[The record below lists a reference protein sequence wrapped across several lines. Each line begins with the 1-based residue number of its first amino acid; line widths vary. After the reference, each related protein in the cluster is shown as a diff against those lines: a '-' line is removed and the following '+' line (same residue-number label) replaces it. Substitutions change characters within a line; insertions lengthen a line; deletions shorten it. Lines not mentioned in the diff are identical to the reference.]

1 MLKFSRNSLA
11 VASLTMLAGMQS
23 MPAVAQ
29 ATDPFIGQIM
39 CAGYNFAPR
48 GWALMAGQLL
58 SIAQNTALFALL
70 GTQFG
75 GDGRTTFGLPDMRGR
90 ALIGVGQGP
99 GLSDHQVGE
108 MGGTENST
116 LVPSNLPPH
125 AHTVAPLGSNNDA
138 TSISPA
144 GKVAASKART
154 TLYAD
159 PTNLVTMA
167 PAQTSVVGNGL
178 PFNNMQPYLA
188 VNCFI
193 ALEGI
198 FPSRN

>member
-11 VASLTMLAGMQS
+11 IASVSLLAGMQS
-23 MPAVAQ
+23 VPAVAQ
-29 ATDPFIGQIM
+29 ASDPFIGQIM

-48 GWALMAGQLL
+48 GWALMNGQLL

-116 LVPSNLPPH
+116 LAPSNLPPH
-125 AHTVAPLGSNNDA
+125 AHTVAPLGSSNDA
-138 TSISPA
+138 TSISPT

-159 PTNLVTMA
+159 PVNLVTMA

-193 ALEGI
+193 ALQGV

>member
-1 MLKFSRNSLA
+1 MLKFTRHSLA
-11 VASLTMLAGMQS
+11 IASLTVLAGMQS

-29 ATDPFIGQIM
+29 ASDPFIGQIM

-48 GWALMAGQLL
+48 GWALLDGQLL
-58 SIAQNTALFALL
+58 SIAQNTALFSLL

-75 GDGRTTFGLPDMRGR
+75 GNGQTNFGLPDMRGR
-90 ALIGVGQGP
+90 TLIGVGQGP

-108 MGGTENST
+108 AGGSENST
-116 LVPSNLPPH
+116 LGASNLPPH

-138 TSISPA
+138 TSISPT
-144 GKVAASKART
+144 GKVASSKART

-159 PTNLVTMA
+159 PLNLVAMA
-167 PAQTSVVGNGL
+167 PTQTSVVGSGL

-188 VNCFI
+188 INCYI
-193 ALEGI
+193 ALQGVY
-198 FPSRN
+198 PSRN